1 MTSDEA
7 LPIAESIAA
16 GHAFDKHVVEG
27 KEFAGI
33 SVRTQFQD
41 MILEILTNHDEER
54 TLERGRRA
62 FWSEKHSAIVIVD
75 PTGDS
80 NGTAFRPHNAREYF
94 RSGLQ

>member
-16 GHAFDKHVVEG
+16 GHAFDKHVAERD
-27 KEFAGI
+27 EFAGI
-33 SVRTQFQD
+33 SLRSQFRE
-41 MILEILTNHDEER
+41 MILEILTAPDEER
-54 TLERGRRA
+54 KLERGRRA
-62 FWSEKHSAIVIVD
+62 FWSDKYSAIVIVD
-75 PTGDS
+75 PASDS